1 MEMLAGPAG
10 RPQPETQLIRE
21 DLVQKV
27 SNPKEIGIVAE
38 ISGDST
44 STSNMAITCEDVDG
58 ENTCNP
64 SGSARIVWLRSQETE
79 ENVTDLRV
87 LDRSFVLGD
96 VVATSAN
103 PDGQTGIV
111 TEISMSVDLELPSG
125 EVVEGID
132 SRRLRRVRSY
142 MPRDFVIGPGN
153 WLGQIE
159 QVIDNVTVMFEGG
172 AKCKIFRADTE
183 RLFPV
188 KGGLMDDTNSPYYP
202 GQRVRVATSGVFKDA
217 KWLKGT
223 WNPNKTEGA
232 SAGAQPSAAP
242 AMFQKPSA
250 LLQLMYIS
258 HTNWQLGDWPL
269 LPPGFDAMEHAV
281 AAGEEGVPLDQYFN
295 GCAPAGRGSPLDSD
309 NYQDITPR
317 TVLNKDLIFNTLNV
331 HEEKLIKKQ
340 TKIARKERRAAMKRE
355 RGAEHAALVV
365 KTKTKVDVKWQDG
378 TKSYGVEASALVPVE
393 YLGDHEFWPEQY
405 VLDRGSDG
413 EGTDQL
419 ERRVGVMKSIDAMQ
433 RTGVVRWLRHTGT
446 FENPLE
452 FEFEE
457 NVSVYEIVEH
467 PYFNFCLGDV
477 VMRLTMNKPEV
488 EPSNFSKDFEQESA
502 PWSEREVEAARVG
515 ETEAEQEIGSV
526 DQLDVASGKCIEGP
540 KKGKW
545 PRRKRGRV
553 GRRSHCD
560 RPTVDTS
567 WVGNVIGLKDGEIQV
582 VWADGN
588 ISKVGPADVF
598 VVNNEDEEALLEASE
613 SQIMYGDDALTWASL
628 ENDEEVE
635 VGQNSFTLI
644 SDQSP
649 HAICQTSNFEVKELC
664 KTMSS
669 HAVSIQNITAVQ
681 DDGSAKCSPRQDR
694 GTLAVCKKLFS
705 RMADALRVMNP
716 RSTNL
721 VFIPG
726 TLCCSNLDEV
736 LDTHRTLVGP
746 NSLTSANNDANQNFG
761 NEDFSFKIDSSHKME
776 YNILANAAG
785 AKCTHFLKSS
795 AMQLQIDSQ
804 LAGLHPVL
812 ASDIYSGC
820 SLEPSIQPE
829 LVHEGTQEPPERF
842 KQFDC
847 VCGVADHH
855 FVNLS
860 CPNPQRK
867 WTKKIQAEWAIL
879 EENLPD
885 SIYVRVCEDRMDLL
899 RAAIVGAQATPYH
912 DGLFIFD
919 IHLSE
924 EFPHVPPVVY
934 YHSGGLRLNP
944 NLYENGSVCLS
955 LLNTWRGKG
964 TEVWDASNS
973 SILQLLVS
981 IQGLVLNATPYY
993 NEADYEK
1000 QIGLPEGE
1008 RNSLM
1013 YNENALLLSCKSMLY
1028 LLHRPPQHFEF
1039 LIRQHFEERGPSIL
1053 KICAA
1058 YMNGALVGSLNND
1071 LQPEADDSSFKMKST
1086 LGFRI
1091 VLGKLLIKLT
1101 AEFTKL
1107 DGRSN
1112 LLALDPPHVSE
1123 FLQPCEID
1131 P

>member
-1 MEMLAGPAG
+1 
-10 RPQPETQLIRE
+10 
-21 DLVQKV
+21 
-27 SNPKEIGIVAE
+27 
-38 ISGDST
+38 
-44 STSNMAITCEDVDG
+44 MAITCEDVDG

-223 WNPNKTEGA
+223 WNPNKTEGTVVA
-232 SAGAQPSAAP
+232 VEVGSVLVNWITSAHTLPAQPSAAP

-269 LPPGFDAMEHAV
+269 LPPGFDAMEHA
-281 AAGEEGVPLDQYFN
+281 
-295 GCAPAGRGSPLDSD
+295 
-309 NYQDITPR
+309 
-317 TVLNKDLIFNTLNV
+317 
-331 HEEKLIKKQ
+331 EKLIKKQ

-419 ERRVGVMKSIDAMQ
+419 ERRVMKSIDAMQ

-488 EPSNFSKDFEQESA
+488 EPSNFSKDFEQ
-502 PWSEREVEAARVG
+502 
-515 ETEAEQEIGSV
+515 
-526 DQLDVASGKCIEGP
+526 
-540 KKGKW
+540 
-545 PRRKRGRV
+545 

-588 ISKVGPADVF
+588 ISKVF
-598 VVNNEDEEALLEASE
+598 
-613 SQIMYGDDALTWASL
+613 
-628 ENDEEVE
+628 
-635 VGQNSFTLI
+635 FLI
-644 SDQSP
+644 FLYPSVI
-649 HAICQTSNFEVKELC
+649 HMNHNYYVKELC

-681 DDGSAKCSPRQDR
+681 DDGSAKCSPH
-694 GTLAVCKKLFS
+694 
-705 RMADALRVMNP
+705 
-716 RSTNL
+716 
-721 VFIPG
+721 
-726 TLCCSNLDEV
+726 EV

-812 ASDIYSGC
+812 ASDIYS
-820 SLEPSIQPE
+820 
-829 LVHEGTQEPPERF
+829 ERF

-855 FVNLS
+855 FECYVYQ
-860 CPNPQRK
+860 PNPQRK